1 MREQNTE
8 AMITMSK
15 ASEIVAIAL
24 AQIGYKEK
32 ASNKNLDD
40 PAANAGSTNWTKY
53 ARDLASAG
61 YYNGNK
67 NGFAW
72 CDVFVDWCFFKAY
85 GKDEGQRI
93 QCQTGPYGAG
103 CTYSMQ
109 YYQQKGRCD
118 KNPKVGDQIFFR
130 YSGSNGADHTGIV
143 VEVSSSQIVTVEGNS
158 GNQVKKNTYARS
170 NSTIIG
176 YGHPLY
182 SETDT
187 EEKKTEPAPAPA
199 PAPATES
206 TTGEIVLGSTV
217 AFKASAERYNPNSAL
232 IPDWVKT
239 DYNHIVT
246 QVTVNGKP
254 FTKGGKICVL
264 LGKKVKKSGGDPV
277 AGVNTWTAVDNL
289 TVVGSKAEDPK
300 PQRTYTVKSGDT
312 LWGIAKK
319 ELGSGARYTEI
330 VQLNG
335 LKTTTI
341 YSGQKLKLPEKQGEK
356 GLIS

>member
-1 MREQNTE
+1 
-8 AMITMSK
+8 MSK

-40 PAANAGSTNWTKY
+40 PAANAGSANWTKY

-109 YYQQKGRCD
+109 YYQQQGRCD

-182 SETDT
+182 DEDDVTTAAPAPSPVAET
-187 EEKKTEPAPAPA
+187 KKTE
-199 PAPATES
+199 ATEKAVTVS
-206 TTGEIVLGSTV
+206 LNQLSQGSTG
-217 AFKASAERYNPNSAL
+217 AQ
-232 IPDWVKT
+232 VKT
-239 DYNHIVT
+239 IQRIIYVRGINSQISIDGDFGPI
-246 QVTVNGKP
+246 
-254 FTKGGKICVL
+254 TK
-264 LGKKVKKSGGDPV
+264 
-277 AGVNTWTAVDNL
+277 AGVIALQKKLFPNTSSEWDGVVGKNTWTAVL
-289 TVVGSKAEDPK
+289 TA
-300 PQRTYTVKSGDT
+300 
-312 LWGIAKK
+312 
-319 ELGSGARYTEI
+319 
-330 VQLNG
+330 LN
-335 LKTTTI
+335 
-341 YSGQKLKLPEKQGEK
+341 
-356 GLIS
+356 

>member
-8 AMITMSK
+8 VMITMSK

-40 PAANAGSTNWTKY
+40 PAANAGSANWTKY

-109 YYQQKGRCD
+109 YYQQQGRCD

-182 SETDT
+182 DEADGTTAAPSPVAEI
-187 EEKKTEPAPAPA
+187 KKTE
-199 PAPATES
+199 ATEKAVTVS
-206 TTGEIVLGSTV
+206 LKQLSQGSTGAQV
-217 AFKASAERYNPNSAL
+217 KTIQRIIYVRGINSKIDIDGDFGPITKAGVIDLQKKLFPNSSSEW
-232 IPDWVKT
+232 DGV
-239 DYNHIVT
+239 V
-246 QVTVNGKP
+246 GK
-254 FTKGGKICVL
+254 
-264 LGKKVKKSGGDPV
+264 
-277 AGVNTWTAVDNL
+277 NTWTAAL
-289 TVVGSKAEDPK
+289 TA
-300 PQRTYTVKSGDT
+300 
-312 LWGIAKK
+312 
-319 ELGSGARYTEI
+319 
-330 VQLNG
+330 LN
-335 LKTTTI
+335 
-341 YSGQKLKLPEKQGEK
+341 
-356 GLIS
+356 

>member
-8 AMITMSK
+8 EMITMSK

-40 PAANAGSTNWTKY
+40 PAANAGSANWTKY

-109 YYQQKGRCD
+109 YYQQQGRCD

-130 YSGSNGADHTGIV
+130 YSGSSGADHTGIV
-143 VEVSSSQIVTVEGNS
+143 VEVTSSQIVTVEGNS
-158 GNQVKKNTYARS
+158 GNQVKRNTYARNYS
-170 NSTIIG
+170 CIIG

-182 SETDT
+182 DEADGTTAAPSPVAEI
-187 EEKKTEPAPAPA
+187 KKTE
-199 PAPATES
+199 ATEKAVTVS
-206 TTGEIVLGSTV
+206 LKQLSQGSTG
-217 AFKASAERYNPNSAL
+217 AQ
-232 IPDWVKT
+232 VKT
-239 DYNHIVT
+239 IQRIIYVCGINSKIDID
-246 QVTVNGKP
+246 GDFGP
-254 FTKGGKICVL
+254 ITK
-264 LGKKVKKSGGDPV
+264 
-277 AGVNTWTAVDNL
+277 AGVIDLQKKLFPNTSSEWDGVVGKNTWTAAL
-289 TVVGSKAEDPK
+289 TA
-300 PQRTYTVKSGDT
+300 
-312 LWGIAKK
+312 
-319 ELGSGARYTEI
+319 
-330 VQLNG
+330 LN
-335 LKTTTI
+335 
-341 YSGQKLKLPEKQGEK
+341 
-356 GLIS
+356 

>member
-8 AMITMSK
+8 VMITMSK

-40 PAANAGSTNWTKY
+40 PAANAGSANWTKY

-67 NGFAW
+67 NGYAW

-109 YYQQKGRCD
+109 YYQQQGRCD

-130 YSGSNGADHTGIV
+130 YSGSSGADHTGIV
-143 VEVSSSQIVTVEGNS
+143 VEVTSSQIVTVEGNS
-158 GNQVKKNTYARS
+158 GNQVKRNTYARNYS
-170 NSTIIG
+170 CIIG

-182 SETDT
+182 DEADGTTAAPSPVAEI
-187 EEKKTEPAPAPA
+187 KKTE
-199 PAPATES
+199 ATEKAVTVS
-206 TTGEIVLGSTV
+206 LKQLSQGSTG
-217 AFKASAERYNPNSAL
+217 AQ
-232 IPDWVKT
+232 VKT
-239 DYNHIVT
+239 IQRIIYVRGINSKIDID
-246 QVTVNGKP
+246 GDFGP
-254 FTKGGKICVL
+254 ITK
-264 LGKKVKKSGGDPV
+264 
-277 AGVNTWTAVDNL
+277 AGVIDLQKKLFPNTSSEWDGVVGKNTWTAAL
-289 TVVGSKAEDPK
+289 TA
-300 PQRTYTVKSGDT
+300 
-312 LWGIAKK
+312 
-319 ELGSGARYTEI
+319 
-330 VQLNG
+330 LN
-335 LKTTTI
+335 
-341 YSGQKLKLPEKQGEK
+341 
-356 GLIS
+356 

>member
-1 MREQNTE
+1 M
-8 AMITMSK
+8 TMSR
-15 ASEIVAIAL
+15 ASEIVALAL
-24 AQIGYKEK
+24 GQIGYKEK

-40 PAANAGSTNWTKY
+40 PAANAGDANWTKY

-67 NGFAW
+67 NGYAW
-72 CDVFVDWCFFKAY
+72 CDVFVDWCFFKVY
-85 GKDEGQRI
+85 GKTEGQRI

-109 YYQQKGRCD
+109 YYQQQGRCD

-130 YSGSNGADHTGIV
+130 YSGSSGADHTGIV
-143 VEVSSSQIVTVEGNS
+143 VEVTSSQIVTVEGNS
-158 GNQVKKNTYARS
+158 GNCVKKNTYARS

-187 EEKKTEPAPAPA
+187 EDKKTEPAPAPA
-199 PAPATES
+199 PAPATEP

-217 AFKASAERYNPNSAL
+217 AFKASAERYNPNSAM

-254 FTKGGKICVL
+254 FTKGGKVCVL
-264 LGKKVKKSGGDPV
+264 LGKKIAKKGGSIV
-277 AGVNTWTAVDNL
+277 AGIMTWVAVDNL
-289 TVVGSKAEDPK
+289 QLVTAAKAKDIV
-300 PQRTYTVKSGDT
+300 YTVKKGDT
-312 LWGIAKK
+312 LWDIAKK
-319 ELGSGARYTEI
+319 YLGSGARYTEI
-330 VQLNG
+330 VKLNS
-335 LKTTTI
+335 LKTSVI
-341 YSGQKLKLPEKQGEK
+341 IVGQKLKIPTE
-356 GLIS
+356 

>member
-1 MREQNTE
+1 
-8 AMITMSK
+8 MSR
-15 ASEIVAIAL
+15 ASEIVAVAL
-24 AQIGYKEK
+24 GQIGYKEK
-32 ASNKNLDD
+32 ASNKKLDD
-40 PAANAGSTNWTKY
+40 PAANAGSANWTKY

-182 SETDT
+182 DEDDVTTAAPAPSPVAET
-187 EEKKTEPAPAPA
+187 KKTE
-199 PAPATES
+199 ATEKAVTVS
-206 TTGEIVLGSTV
+206 LNQLSQGSTG
-217 AFKASAERYNPNSAL
+217 AQ
-232 IPDWVKT
+232 VKT
-239 DYNHIVT
+239 IQRIIYVRGINSQISIDGDFGPI
-246 QVTVNGKP
+246 
-254 FTKGGKICVL
+254 TK
-264 LGKKVKKSGGDPV
+264 
-277 AGVNTWTAVDNL
+277 AGVIALQKKLFPNTSSEWDGVVGKNTWTAVL
-289 TVVGSKAEDPK
+289 TA
-300 PQRTYTVKSGDT
+300 
-312 LWGIAKK
+312 
-319 ELGSGARYTEI
+319 
-330 VQLNG
+330 LN
-335 LKTTTI
+335 
-341 YSGQKLKLPEKQGEK
+341 
-356 GLIS
+356 

>member
-40 PAANAGSTNWTKY
+40 PAANAGSANWTKY

-109 YYQQKGRCD
+109 YYQQQGRCD

-182 SETDT
+182 DEDDVTTAAPAPSPVAET
-187 EEKKTEPAPAPA
+187 KKTE
-199 PAPATES
+199 ATEKAVTVS
-206 TTGEIVLGSTV
+206 LNQLSQGSTG
-217 AFKASAERYNPNSAL
+217 AQ
-232 IPDWVKT
+232 VKT
-239 DYNHIVT
+239 IQRIIYVRGINSQISIDGDFGPI
-246 QVTVNGKP
+246 
-254 FTKGGKICVL
+254 TK
-264 LGKKVKKSGGDPV
+264 
-277 AGVNTWTAVDNL
+277 AGVIALQKKLFPNTSSEWDGVVGKNTWTAVL
-289 TVVGSKAEDPK
+289 TA
-300 PQRTYTVKSGDT
+300 
-312 LWGIAKK
+312 
-319 ELGSGARYTEI
+319 
-330 VQLNG
+330 LN
-335 LKTTTI
+335 
-341 YSGQKLKLPEKQGEK
+341 
-356 GLIS
+356 